1 MLIIILLLTT
11 MKNDTFAFNKK
22 RSMTKVFLLIL
33 GLLAVA
39 MLLFCVRILFKK
51 NGTFHSQHIGQSK
64 AMRDRG
70 IHCAQA
76 TDKIEYAS
84 KHNVIDME
92 K

>member
-1 MLIIILLLTT
+1 MAKI
-11 MKNDTFAFNKK
+11 F
-22 RSMTKVFLLIL
+22 
-33 GLLAVA
+33 LAVLALVGIA
-39 MLLFCVRILFKK
+39 MLLLSVRIIFKK
-51 NGTFHSQHIGQSK
+51 GGTFHSQHIGQSK

-84 KHNVIDME
+84 KLDVTDME